1 MMKTE
6 LKMDRISNILMIDLE
21 VWSKPAERFRN
32 MMVVF
37 DTGATMTTISK
48 DVLFQLGYNVEDG
61 KVSRITTASGVA
73 YVNEVILDKLKLGNI
88 TLEDV
93 KVYAH
98 TFPEESFATGV
109 LGLNVISQFN
119 TSLDF
124 SNNKFVFEEYDTE

>member
-48 DVLFQLGYNVEDG
+48 DILFQLGYNVEDG
-61 KVSRITTASGVA
+61 TKSRITTASGVA
-73 YVNEVILDKLKLGNI
+73 YVNEVILDKLKVGSIILDN
-88 TLEDV
+88 V

-109 LGLNVISQFN
+109 LGLNVISKFN
-119 TSLDF
+119 TQLDF
-124 SNNKFVFEEYDTE
+124 SNSRFIFEEYGTE